1 MRSDVVYVP
10 IGAVVFPSHVLIKL
24 FFDVL
29 LEFLGCVGEVIEG
42 SSAFGF
48 ASGFEG
54 FADVVTYIVL

>member
-1 MRSDVVYVP
+1 MVYVP

-29 LEFLGCVGEVIEG
+29 LEVLGGIGEVSKG
-42 SSAFGF
+42 ASAFGF

-54 FADVVTYIVL
+54 SVDVAAYIVL